1 MDHRFPITRD
11 DLFNIQM
18 DLKQIQLVQGTQGE
32 RLARLERRQEQD
44 ASLKSV
50 WQQHPFPGVLAG
62 TPQQGPTQVSPNDM
76 FDDFDE
82 QGQHL
87 LSSLHLGP
95 AEEEPTRRG
104 AASRAN
110 SVRFDESALR
120 GADWSSQSNRHSG
133 EFGPPRPSSGLMME
147 RSLSHKSDGRHSSA
161 CHSVHSFHSM
171 ASGRASSL
179 GLDTNFMVSSHED
192 DSPLD
197 MPEPPPGLFFLGSVP
212 TIIRCWLTTNF
223 CHDTVLYADLCTGSQ
238 KSVVDYSVIKDLGLL
253 DEIQR
258 DVDGTYKIRLSVYL
272 VEATVSERSSRPSSP
287 GHQMPS
293 LLTTFEVS
301 GMDQPEGAEPRRG
314 IQIFIGSDTLRA
326 HQADILLSRN
336 RMCLYGSEREKLSV
350 PFVRPE
356 DEGVFKH
363 ISTINFIPEKPR
375 LNANAAP
382 FVSGD
387 PRPQA
392 STTHDALDHSVS
404 SVQPEDAESQGP
416 LSPMD
421 LHSVPNKS
429 IGASNLSES
438 GGESERPGRDHTSR
452 SESGVR
458 EPSVAYITSAS
469 ADGSRRESAGGIW
482 GSWRQGTSANGSEN
496 GQRDANGPLSGY
508 QPAGRAGRNMKV
520 LKPLKSG
527 SSSSSARTGAAY
539 EPPPVPR
546 TSGEHRRKSQ
556 VSVAPENTTP
566 ATTVRWEPKRTVSSV
581 SSTAD
586 TKAQRETKSAGPPLP
601 RSANPIGGASAFS
614 WMNPAGKAKPTAT
627 AE

>member
-1 MDHRFPITRD
+1 
-11 DLFNIQM
+11 
-18 DLKQIQLVQGTQGE
+18 
-32 RLARLERRQEQD
+32 
-44 ASLKSV
+44 
-50 WQQHPFPGVLAG
+50 
-62 TPQQGPTQVSPNDM
+62 
-76 FDDFDE
+76 
-82 QGQHL
+82 
-87 LSSLHLGP
+87 
-95 AEEEPTRRG
+95 
-104 AASRAN
+104 
-110 SVRFDESALR
+110 
-120 GADWSSQSNRHSG
+120 
-133 EFGPPRPSSGLMME
+133 
-147 RSLSHKSDGRHSSA
+147 
-161 CHSVHSFHSM
+161 
-171 ASGRASSL
+171 
-179 GLDTNFMVSSHED
+179 MVSSHED

-238 KSVVDYSVIKDLGLL
+238 KSVVDYSVIKDLDLL
-253 DEIQR
+253 DEVQR

-272 VEATVSERSSRPSSP
+272 VEATVSERSSRSSSP

-301 GMDQPEGAEPRRG
+301 GMEQSEGAEPKRG

-326 HQADILLSRN
+326 HQADILLSQN

-356 DEGVFKH
+356 DDGAFKH
-363 ISTINFIPEKPR
+363 IITTNLVPEKPR

-392 STTHDALDHSVS
+392 STTHDTLENSVS
-404 SVQPEDAESQGP
+404 NIQHEDAESQGP
-416 LSPMD
+416 LSP
-421 LHSVPNKS
+421 LGHHSVPNKS

-438 GGESERPGRDHTSR
+438 GGESERAGKDHASG
-452 SESGVR
+452 SESGAR
-458 EPSVAYITSAS
+458 EPSIVQNSSAS
-469 ADGSRRESAGGIW
+469 TDGSRRESASGIW
-482 GSWRQGTSANGSEN
+482 GSWRQGTSASGSEN

-508 QPAGRAGRNMKV
+508 QPAGRGSRNMKV

-527 SSSSSARTGAAY
+527 SSSSARTGAAY
-539 EPPPVPR
+539 EPPPAPR

-556 VSVAPENTTP
+556 ASVVAESTP
-566 ATTVRWEPKRTVSSV
+566 LQRSV
-581 SSTAD
+581 SST
-586 TKAQRETKSAGPPLP
+586 TEPKIQRETKNTGPPLP

>member
-18 DLKQIQLVQGTQGE
+18 DLKQIQLVQSNQGE
-32 RLARLERRQEQD
+32 RLLRLERRQEQD

-62 TPQQGPTQVSPNDM
+62 TPQQGPIHVSPNDM

-161 CHSVHSFHSM
+161 GHSVHSFHSV

-192 DSPLD
+192 DSPVD

-212 TIIRCWLTTNF
+212 TIIRCWLTTDF
-223 CHDTVLYADLCTGSQ
+223 AHDTVLYADLCTGSQ
-238 KSVVDYSVIKDLGLL
+238 KSVVDYSVIKDLNML

-258 DVDGTYKIRLSVYL
+258 DVDGTYKIRLPVYL
-272 VEATVSERSSRPSSP
+272 VEATVSERSSRSSSP

-301 GMDQPEGAEPRRG
+301 GMEQAEGAEPKRG

-326 HQADILLSRN
+326 HQADILLSQN
-336 RMCLYGSEREKLSV
+336 RMSLYGSEREKLSV

-356 DEGVFKH
+356 DEGTFKH
-363 ISTINFIPEKPR
+363 ISTTNLIPEKPR

-392 STTHDALDHSVS
+392 STTHDALENSVS

-416 LSPMD
+416 LSP
-421 LHSVPNKS
+421 LGHHSVPNKS

-438 GGESERPGRDHTSR
+438 GGESERAGKDHASG
-452 SESGVR
+452 SESGAR
-458 EPSVAYITSAS
+458 EPSAMQNSSAS
-469 ADGSRRESAGGIW
+469 TDGSRRESAGGIW
-482 GSWRQGTSANGSEN
+482 GSWRQGTSASGSEN

-508 QPAGRAGRNMKV
+508 QPAGRSSRNMKV

-527 SSSSSARTGAAY
+527 SSSSARTGAAY

-556 VSVAPENTTP
+556 ASVAAESTP
-566 ATTVRWEPKRTVSSV
+566 PATVRWEAKRSASSV
-581 SSTAD
+581 GSTTE
-586 TKAQRETKSAGPPLP
+586 TKAQRETKNAGPPLP
-601 RSANPIGGASAFS
+601 RSVNPIGGASAFS
-614 WMNPAGKAKPTAT
+614 WMNPTGKAKPTAT

>member
-18 DLKQIQLVQGTQGE
+18 DLKQIQLVQSNQGE
-32 RLARLERRQEQD
+32 RLARLEKRQEQD

-62 TPQQGPTQVSPNDM
+62 TPQQGPTHISPNDM

-95 AEEEPTRRG
+95 TEEEPARRG

-120 GADWSSQSNRHSG
+120 GADWASQSNRHSG

-161 CHSVHSFHSM
+161 GHSVHSFHSV

-179 GLDTNFMVSSHED
+179 GLDTNFVVSSHED

-197 MPEPPPGLFFLGSVP
+197 MPEPPPGLFVLGSVP
-212 TIIRCWLTTNF
+212 TIVRCWLTTNF
-223 CHDTVLYADLCTGSQ
+223 AHNTILYADLCTGSQ
-238 KSVVDYSVIKDLGLL
+238 RSVLDYSVIMDLDLL
-253 DEIQR
+253 DEVQR
-258 DVDGTYKIRLSVYL
+258 DVDGTFKIRLPVYL
-272 VEATVSERSSRPSSP
+272 VEATVSERSSRSSSP
-287 GHQMPS
+287 VPQIPS
-293 LLTTFEVS
+293 ILTVFEVS
-301 GMDQPEGAEPRRG
+301 GMDQAEGAEPKKG
-314 IQIFIGSDTLRA
+314 IQIFIGSDVLRA
-326 HQADILLSRN
+326 HQADILLSQN

-356 DEGVFKH
+356 DEGIFKH
-363 ISTINFIPEKPR
+363 ISTTNTIPDKPR

-382 FVSGD
+382 FVSGE
-387 PRPQA
+387 PRSRA
-392 STTHDALDHSVS
+392 STTHDGLENSVS
-404 SVQPEDAESQGP
+404 SMQPDDAESQGP
-416 LSPMD
+416 FSPMEH
-421 LHSVPNKS
+421 HSVLNKS

-438 GGESERPGRDHTSR
+438 GGESERPGKDTTSG
-452 SESGVR
+452 SESGAR
-458 EPSVAYITSAS
+458 EVSAMQNSSAS
-469 ADGSRRESAGGIW
+469 VENNRRESTGGIW
-482 GSWRQGTSANGSEN
+482 GSWRQGTSANGAEN
-496 GQRDANGPLSGY
+496 GQRDANGSLSGY
-508 QPAGRAGRNMKV
+508 QPAGRGGRNMKV

-527 SSSSSARTGAAY
+527 SSSSARTGASY
-539 EPPPVPR
+539 EPPATLR

-556 VSVAPENTTP
+556 ASVAAESTP
-566 ATTVRWEPKRTVSSV
+566 PATVRWEPKRTVSGSAEPKV
-581 SSTAD
+581 
-586 TKAQRETKSAGPPLP
+586 QRESKNAGPPL

-614 WMNPAGKAKPTAT
+614 WMNPAGKVKPTAT